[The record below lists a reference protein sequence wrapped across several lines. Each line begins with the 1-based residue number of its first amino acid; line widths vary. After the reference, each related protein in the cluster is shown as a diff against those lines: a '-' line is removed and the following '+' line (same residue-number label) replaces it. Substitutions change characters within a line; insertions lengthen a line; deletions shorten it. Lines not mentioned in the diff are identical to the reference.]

1 MSTETA
7 WFAAWFDTPYYHI
20 LYQNRNEEEAQ
31 SFVTRLVN
39 HLGIE
44 PDQQVLDLA
53 CGKGRHAIYL
63 HSLGLNVVGLD
74 LSENSIQYAKQ
85 FENERLH
92 FAVHDMRDL
101 YQPECF
107 DVVFNL
113 FTSFGY
119 FDDAAENE
127 RVLASIYAMLK
138 PGGRLVLDFLHLE
151 KVLKTLVATEV
162 KTLSGID
169 FHIEK
174 RFDGKHIYKDI
185 RFEDQGKAFHFTE
198 RVQGLSPADFYR
210 MLEQAGFKVLTTFG
224 DLHLSPLQADSDR
237 FIVVAEK
244 QI

>member
-20 LYQNRNEEEAQ
+20 LYQNRNEQEAQ
-31 SFVTRLVN
+31 LFVSRLVD
-39 HLGIE
+39 HLAIS
-44 PDQQVLDLA
+44 PDQKVLDLA
-53 CGKGRHAIYL
+53 CGKGRHAIHL
-63 HSLGLNVVGLD
+63 NSLGLDVVGVD

-85 FENERLH
+85 FENDRLQ
-92 FAVHDMRDL
+92 FAVHDMREMYL
-101 YQPECF
+101 TEHF

-119 FDDAAENE
+119 FDDPAENE
-127 RVLASIYAMLK
+127 RVLSSVFTMLK
-138 PGGRLVLDFLHLE
+138 PNGKLVLDFFHLDR
-151 KVLKTLVATEV
+151 VLQTLVPKET
-162 KTLSGID
+162 KSIDGID

-185 RFEDQGKAFHFTE
+185 RFEDQGKSFHYTE
-198 RVQGLSPADFYR
+198 RVQGLSPTDFYA
-210 MLEQAGFKVLTTFG
+210 MLEKTGFKVIDTFG
-224 DLHLSPLQADSDR
+224 NLHLSTLQADSDR